1 MLTNS
6 VGKDTFYLLLLGRY
20 KLSYKGQWFGLRG
33 TPSTVWVSLIVLKS
47 CLLKAQSDHAY
58 VSVYETALFL
68 SLLSSEAGEDSH
80 AEKSIGK
87 TRGWR
92 SCLSGLPSP
101 AHLPTRRRPHGLYKR
116 TRYGRLGQSLCPAAR
131 RPWTVSLPQER
142 SRDAFFLGETA

>member
-80 AEKSIGK
+80 DEKSIGK
-87 TRGWR
+87 KKGLAIMLVRGFCR
-92 SCLSGLPSP
+92 KFCSGGHAGAVAP
-101 AHLPTRRRPHGLYKR
+101 ACGGIRRPGSR
-116 TRYGRLGQSLCPAAR
+116 TI
-131 RPWTVSLPQER
+131 RPQ
-142 SRDAFFLGETA
+142 

>member
-80 AEKSIGK
+80 DEKSIGK
-87 TRGWR
+87 KK
-92 SCLSGLPSP
+92 GLAIMLVRATIASPPSHEE
-101 AHLPTRRRPHGLYKR
+101 ASSW
-116 TRYGRLGQSLCPAAR
+116 SL
-131 RPWTVSLPQER
+131 
-142 SRDAFFLGETA
+142 